1 MKRKT
6 LITTLIISCLLLTA
20 CNTGMSAEE
29 LTDYYAEKAK
39 EEAIEKAK
47 EAADETVDSINRAID
62 ENETASKIRDGAT
75 TAGEYA
81 QDAYDYAKN
90 PNTISSAKEQAQEVK
105 EGSVN
110 FFVYMI
116 KKIEVL
122 WEGVKE
128 DFVKGSQSSGG
139 EYRDVIEDLENASEY
154 DFLGPYKNPIKE
166 SQGIDTSENGTA
178 IEQLKDAYRQ
188 FTQET
193 KDTIDAIKNNHD
205 VKHAKTER
213 ENNSENVDSESLI
226 GDETVIQSEISSNNT
241 YSKKISETLLPL
253 IPEYDGNPYCIV
265 NNNTPFFDESELTT
279 KVFEVYSLLDDLG
292 RTGVA
297 YACFGTESL
306 PSKPREAIGMYKPS
320 GWNQA
325 KYDVLKDVD
334 NNPAGYYQCRMHLLM
349 YALGGNDH
357 ETNLCAGTFYCNLNM
372 EKLEIQALSCV
383 KNQHHVLY
391 RTTPIYNDEE
401 LMCRGV
407 LMEARSVEDES
418 LSFCVFVYNAAPGI
432 KIDYKTGKSSLVE

>member
-6 LITTLIISCLLLTA
+6 LITTLIISCLLLMA

-29 LTDYYAEKAK
+29 LTDFYAEKAK

-47 EAADETVDSINRAID
+47 ETADETVDSINRAID

-81 QDAYDYAKN
+81 QDAYDYAKD
-90 PNTISSAKEQAQEVK
+90 PNTISSAKEQAKEVK
-105 EGSVN
+105 EGSAN

-128 DFVKGSQSSGG
+128 DFVKGSQSSDG

-154 DFLGPYKNPIKE
+154 DFLGPYKNPIRE

-178 IEQLKDAYRQ
+178 MDQLKDAYREY
-188 FTQET
+188 TQET

-205 VKHAKTER
+205 AKHPKTENKSKNTDK
-213 ENNSENVDSESLI
+213 ESETNNGIEAQAEANK
-226 GDETVIQSEISSNNT
+226 SSTN
-241 YSKKISETLLPL
+241 SRQISETLLPL
-253 IPEYDGNPYCIV
+253 IPEYNGNPYCIV
-265 NNNTPFFDESELTT
+265 NDNIPFFDESELTT
-279 KVFEVYSLLDDLG
+279 EVFEVYSSLDTFG
-292 RTGVA
+292 RAGVG
-297 YACFGTESL
+297 YACFGPESL
-306 PSKPREAIGMYKPS
+306 PIEPRGAIGMYKPS

-325 KYDVLKDVD
+325 KYDVLKDAD

-372 EKLEIQALSCV
+372 ENLEMQALSCV
-383 KNQHHVLY
+383 KNQHHILY
-391 RTTPIYNDEE
+391 RTTPLYKDEE

-407 LMEARSVEDES
+407 LMEARSVEDDS
-418 LSFCVFVYNAAPGI
+418 LCFCVYVYNAAPGI
-432 KIDYKTGKSSLVE
+432 NIDYKTGKSSLAE